1 LVSLSKNPVGN
12 PDGTSPSSSSSL
24 FSLSLSFPVLSKNPG
39 GKLLLLSSE
48 TFIRLRL
55 GSSSTVSSL
64 LLLLLLESSS
74 EFESLSEP

>member
-1 LVSLSKNPVGN
+1 LVSLSKNPAGK
-12 PDGTSPSSSSSL
+12 PDGTSSSSL
-24 FSLSLSFPVLSKNPG
+24 FSFPLSLPVLSKNPG

-55 GSSSTVSSL
+55 GSSSTVS
-64 LLLLLLESSS
+64 LLLLESSS